1 MPPKTR
7 FLTNDPLTRKKWAR
21 DLFPLILKG
30 IEFNELIGKGSDSI
44 VQMRTELG
52 KGEGDNIKFGIR
64 LPLTGEGIVGDDT
77 VEGNEEKIRFRNF
90 SMTIEELNHAVDTGG
105 KMEEQRIPYDLM
117 AEGKTGLQEWW
128 SDKLSDA
135 LFAHLCGDTTFR
147 VAGKTFAQNPVAP
160 DTNHVLVVA
169 DGTAGSLDSSNEASL
184 AFLDR
189 MKQQAEVP
197 ISDSTGY
204 RVRPLAIKG
213 KKYFRVILHNYVFDR
228 LRADMNAGAYG
239 DLVRAAGKLGEPNV
253 EFEYNGM
260 LVSKSERI
268 RSLET
273 NEYHNILLGCQAAC
287 LAWGGA
293 GDSKSTTLAFVP
305 YTKDAE
311 RYVMVR
317 GGGITGIKKTRFLV
331 GSEAES
337 TGEDYGVIVGKS
349 YATRLPV

>member
-21 DLFPLILKG
+21 DLFPLVLKG

-44 VQMRTELG
+44 VQMRTELA
-52 KGEGDNIKFGIR
+52 KGEGDNLKFGIR

-90 SMTIEELNHAVDTGG
+90 NMTIEELNHAVDTGG

-117 AEGKTGLQEWW
+117 KEGKAGLQEWW
-128 SDKLSDA
+128 SDKLSDL
-135 LFAHLCGDTTFR
+135 LFAHLCGDTTFK
-147 VAGKTFAQNPVAP
+147 VAGKTFAQDPVAP

-197 ISDSTGY
+197 VSDATGY
-204 RVRPLAIKG
+204 RVRPLMIKG
-213 KKYFRVILHNYVFDR
+213 KKYFRVLLHNYVFDR

-268 RSLET
+268 RSLT
-273 NEYHNILLGCQAAC
+273 ANEYHNVLLGAQAAC

-293 GDSKSTTLAFVP
+293 GDSKSTTMAFVP

-311 RYVMVR
+311 RYVQIR
-317 GGGITGIKKTRFLV
+317 GGGFLGIKKTRFV
-331 GSEAES
+331 TGTEAES
-337 TGEDYGVIVGKS
+337 TGEDYGIIVGKS